1 MPIQNLVEDTQ
12 NEKCQ
17 YHFGKFFTNNYLLF
31 YLLIYYYDCYRQV
44 LYQNLEK
51 NNVSNV
57 PKGTYF
63 INC

>member
-1 MPIQNLVEDTQ
+1 MRNVNIILENL
-12 NEKCQ
+12 
-17 YHFGKFFTNNYLLF
+17 FTNNYLLF
-31 YLLIYYYDCYRQV
+31 YLLIYYYDCYHLV